1 MWCRNSSKGYNLKF
15 RKKMNLFYRYIR
27 FEFIPCD
34 VIVQEIY
41 PLNIVP
47 NFTLIRALAHQAD
60 PSLEDFPSMEDL
72 VLSPSPSR
80 NSPTVNSTLF
90 HISDL
95 KNHSE
100 EADEECGEEVQ
111 ERN

>member
-1 MWCRNSSKGYNLKF
+1 
-15 RKKMNLFYRYIR
+15 MNLFYRYIR

-80 NSPTVNSTLF
+80 NSPTVKSTLF

-95 KNHSE
+95 KIHSE